1 MMLRLSAKEAQPE
14 ATSTDRASHETAA
27 TTHTILHTND
37 IHGRMVEEKD
47 RVLGMA
53 KLKTLKEQQNPDLLV
68 DAGDAFQG
76 LPLSNQSKG
85 EEMAKAMNAVG
96 YDAMTAGN
104 HEFDFGYDQLK
115 KIGRHA

>member
-1 MMLRLSAKEAQPE
+1 MLLKRKKDTPMMLRLSAKEAQPE

-53 KLKTLKEQQNPDLLV
+53 KLKTLKEQQNWIY
-68 DAGDAFQG
+68 
-76 LPLSNQSKG
+76 LSMRAMHFKAYRYLTNLKG
-85 EEMAKAMNAVG
+85 
-96 YDAMTAGN
+96 
-104 HEFDFGYDQLK
+104 K
-115 KIGRHA
+115 KWRKR